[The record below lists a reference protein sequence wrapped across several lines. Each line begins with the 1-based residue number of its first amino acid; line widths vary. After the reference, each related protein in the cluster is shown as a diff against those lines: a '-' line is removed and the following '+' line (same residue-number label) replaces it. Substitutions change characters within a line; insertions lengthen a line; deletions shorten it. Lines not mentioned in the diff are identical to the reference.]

1 MKKIQRKSFCALFLF
16 AAVCLFSSANAQVYQ
31 KGLIDKTVA
40 LIGNEAILISQI
52 EQDVQMRMA
61 QGMGMSD
68 EKLLRCQ
75 ILEDMLTQKLLVNQ
89 AKLDSLSPRTEYVEM
104 ELENRLD
111 RIMTQ
116 LGGQQQTEDYFK
128 KPIFKLKDEWRT
140 LLNEQSLWQQ
150 EQQQVMASAGS
161 LTPSDVKKFYKRV
174 DKDSLPVVSTQY
186 RMSQIVL
193 YPEKEKAVMAVKEKL
208 LEFRQR
214 VLNGEKFSMLAALYS
229 EDPGTAV
236 RGGEL
241 RMASKNIYWPA
252 FSDAAMSLKDGQIS
266 QIVET
271 PDGFHLIQMIEK
283 KGDMFNARH
292 ILLRPKYTDDDRS
305 KAFARLDSL
314 KREIAEGNTTFNR
327 AAQFY
332 SQDLKTYL
340 NGGQMADENTGSI
353 YFEKDQ
359 LDPSDYAKLKDMK
372 VGEVSDPFESAE
384 FTMSRATGQTI
395 YKIIKLDEILPSH
408 QANIKEDFTL
418 IQNIATN
425 ELQQKALEDF
435 ISEKQKITFIRIDD
449 MFKDCPFRSKGW
461 LK

>member
-1 MKKIQRKSFCALFLF
+1 MKRIQRKTVCALFLSVALCVF
-16 AAVCLFSSANAQVYQ
+16 GSAEAQVYK

-61 QGMGMSD
+61 QGMGIPD
-68 EKLLRCQ
+68 EKLLRCHV
-75 ILEDMLTQKLLVNQ
+75 LEDMLTQKLLVNQ
-89 AKLDSLSPRTEYVEM
+89 AKLDSLSPRSESVEM

-128 KPIFKLKDEWRT
+128 KPIFKLKDEWRE
-140 LLNEQSLWQQ
+140 LLSEQSLWQQ
-150 EQQQVMASAGS
+150 EQQQVMSSAGS

-174 DKDSLPVVSTQY
+174 DKDSLPMVSTQY

-193 YPEKEKAVMAVKEKL
+193 YPEKEKAVMAVKERL

-214 VLNGEKFSMLAALYS
+214 VINGERFSMLAALYS

-252 FSDAAMSLKDGQIS
+252 FSDAAMALKEGQIS

-283 KGDMFNARH
+283 NGDMFNARH
-292 ILLRPKYTDDDRS
+292 ILLRPKYTDEDRS
-305 KAFARLDSL
+305 KAFAKLDSL
-314 KREIAEGNTTFNR
+314 KKEIAAGNTTFVN
-327 AAQFY
+327 AARFY
-332 SQDLKTYL
+332 SRDLKTFL

-359 LDPSDYAKLKDMK
+359 LDPADYSRLKDLK
-372 VGEVSDPFESAE
+372 VGEISEPFESAE
-384 FTMSRATGQTI
+384 FTMSRATGQTV

-408 QANIKEDFTL
+408 QANIKDDFMV
-418 IQNIATN
+418 IQSIATN
-425 ELQQKALEDF
+425 EIQQKALDDF
-435 ISEKQKITFIRIDD
+435 IAEKQKSTFIRIDD

-461 LK
+461 IK

>member
-1 MKKIQRKSFCALFLF
+1 MTKLLKKSLCALVLF
-16 AAVCLFSSANAQVYQ
+16 AAVCAFGPADAQVYK

-40 LIGNEAILISQI
+40 LIGNETILISQI
-52 EQDVQMRMA
+52 EQEVQMRMA
-61 QGMGMSD
+61 QGMGLQD
-68 EKLLRCQ
+68 EKLMRCF

-104 ELENRLD
+104 ELESRLD

-140 LLNEQSLWQQ
+140 ALNEQSLWQQ
-150 EQQQVMASAGS
+150 EQQQVVSAVGS
-161 LTPSDVKKFYKRV
+161 LTPSDVKRFYKKV
-174 DKDSLPVVSTQY
+174 NKDSLPQISTQY

-193 YPEKEKAVMAVKEKL
+193 HPEKEKAVMAVKEKL

-214 VLNGEKFSMLAALYS
+214 VINGEKFSMLAALYS
-229 EDPGTAV
+229 EDRGNAV

-241 RMASKNIYWPA
+241 RMASKNIYWPV
-252 FSDAAMSLKDGQIS
+252 FSDAAMSLRDGQIS

-292 ILLRPKYTDDDRS
+292 ILLRPKYTEEDRQR
-305 KAFARLDSL
+305 AFTRLDSI
-314 KREIAEGNTTFNR
+314 KTEIAKGNLTFAN
-327 AAQFY
+327 AARFY
-332 SQDLKTYL
+332 SQDEKTFL
-340 NGGQMADENTGSI
+340 NGGQMADENTGSV

-359 LDPSDYAKLKDMK
+359 LNPTDYSYIKNLK
-372 VGEVSDPFESAE
+372 VGEISEPFESTE

-395 YKIIKLDEILPSH
+395 YKIIKLEEVLPSH
-408 QANIKEDFTL
+408 QANIKDDFTV
-418 IQNIATN
+418 IQNIAMS
-425 ELQQKALEDF
+425 ELQKKALDDF
-435 ISEKQKITFIRIDD
+435 VTEKQKSTFIRIDD
-449 MFKDCPFRSKGW
+449 MFKDCPFHSKGW
-461 LK
+461 IR